1 VSLLVEVE
9 ARLDDTRRRLADAL
23 AAAAANQPV
32 ELAGLTHLVDEL
44 CRDIVR
50 LPPAEAKPKAQA
62 LAQLIQALDELE
74 RRLRLA
80 EAKASGRLD
89 SMQGRAARAYG
100 RPPGS

>member
-1 VSLLVEVE
+1 MSLLAEVE
-9 ARLDDTRRRLADAL
+9 ARLDDTRARLAAAL

-32 ELAGLTHLVDEL
+32 ELAGLTELVDGL

-50 LPPAEAKPKAQA
+50 LPPAQGKPKAQA
-62 LAQLIQALDELE
+62 LALLIQALDELE

-89 SMQGRAARAYG
+89 TVQGRAARAYG
-100 RPPGS
+100 RPPGA